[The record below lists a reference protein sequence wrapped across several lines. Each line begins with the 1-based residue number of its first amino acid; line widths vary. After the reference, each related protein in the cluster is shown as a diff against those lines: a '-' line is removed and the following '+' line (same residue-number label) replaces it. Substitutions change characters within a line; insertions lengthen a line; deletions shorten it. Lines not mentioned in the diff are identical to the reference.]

1 MDDGT
6 PGERWVQ
13 DLTAEQRRL
22 RDRARELAQEAAAQ
36 AAETDRSEAYPWP
49 MVRRMAEAGFTG
61 MTVPREWG
69 GPGHSY
75 FDAVLVIEELSKACA
90 VCGRIAV
97 EANMGAIGA
106 VMAYGT
112 SEQKRLAAG
121 LVLAG
126 DKPAILITE
135 PDAGS
140 AATEMRTRAVR
151 RGDRWVIDGD
161 KTWITGG
168 GVSRLHLIF
177 ARVVEDGEG
186 AGAAGTGIG
195 GFLLVHEGDGP
206 PPGMAIRR
214 IPSMGL
220 RGMPEAEI
228 ALRGVEV
235 PDAMVLRPPGGW
247 ARGFGRL
254 MDAYNG
260 QRVGAATVALGLAAG
275 AFGHALAFAQRRR
288 QFGRPIAEFQGLSW
302 MLADM
307 SIAIEAARA
316 LIWRA
321 ARSAGPAGFPDRLAA
336 AQAKIMASE
345 MAIEVTNAALQVW
358 GAAGYSRENPMER
371 YVRDARMFAI
381 AGGTAQVLR
390 NQVAEQ
396 ILGRKL
402 PQTREGLLRLALAE
416 AGPPLAAE

>member
-1 MDDGT
+1 MNA
-6 PGERWVQ
+6 
-13 DLTAEQRRL
+13 LTEAEARL

-36 AAETDRSEAYPWP
+36 AAATDRSEQYPWP
-49 MVRRMAEAGFTG
+49 MVARMQQAGFMGLTIPKE
-61 MTVPREWG
+61 MG
-69 GPGHSY
+69 GPGLSY
-75 FDAVLVIEELSKACA
+75 FDAVLVIEEFAKACA

-97 EANMGAIGA
+97 EANMGAVGA
-106 VMAYGT
+106 IMAYGT
-112 SEQKRLAAG
+112 PAQKKLAAE

-135 PDAGS
+135 PEAGS

-151 RGDRWVIDGD
+151 RGNEWVIDGD

-177 ARVVEDGEG
+177 ARAFEDWQEV
-186 AGAAGTGIG
+186 GIG
-195 GFLLVHEGDGP
+195 GFIVARTGDAMP
-206 PPGMAIRR
+206 DGMTAER

-220 RGMPEAEI
+220 RGMPEANI
-228 ALRGVEV
+228 AMRGLVV

-275 AFGHALAFAQRRR
+275 AYDHALARAQTRQ
-288 QFGRPIAEFQGLSW
+288 QFGRPIAEFQGLAW

-307 SIAIEAARA
+307 SIELEASRA
-316 LIWRA
+316 LVWRA
-321 ARSAGPAGFPDRLAA
+321 ARSAGPNGFPDRLAA
-336 AQAKIMASE
+336 AQAKVMAAD
-345 MAIEVTNAALQVW
+345 MAIRVTNNALQVW
-358 GAAGYSRENPMER
+358 GAAGYSRDNPMER

-390 NQVAEQ
+390 TQVAEQ

-402 PQTREGLLRLALAE
+402 PQTRDGFARLAE
-416 AGPPLAAE
+416 AARAAAE

>member
-1 MDDGT
+1 MHG
-6 PGERWVQ
+6 
-13 DLTAEQRRL
+13 LTEAEARL
-22 RDRARELAQEAAAQ
+22 RDKAREVAKEAAAQ
-36 AAETDRSEAYPWP
+36 AAATDKSEQYPWP
-49 MVRRMAEAGFTG
+49 MVARMQQAGFTG
-61 MTVPREWG
+61 LTIPKEWG
-69 GPGHSY
+69 GPGLSY
-75 FDAVLVIEELSKACA
+75 FDAVLVIEEFSKACA

-97 EANMGAIGA
+97 EANMGAVGA
-106 VMAYGT
+106 IMAYGT
-112 SEQKRLAAG
+112 PSQKKIAAD

-135 PDAGS
+135 PEAGS
-140 AATEMRTRAVR
+140 AATDMRTRAVR
-151 RGDRWVIDGD
+151 RGNDWVIDGD

-177 ARVVEDGEG
+177 ARAFEDGEEK
-186 AGAAGTGIG
+186 GIG
-195 GFLLVHEGDGP
+195 GFIVARTGDAMP
-206 PPGMAIRR
+206 DGMTAER

-220 RGMPEAEI
+220 RGMPEANI
-228 ALRGVEV
+228 TMRGLVV

-275 AFGHALAFAQRRR
+275 AYDHALARAQTRE
-288 QFGRPIAEFQGLSW
+288 QFGRPIAEFQGLAW

-307 SIAIEAARA
+307 SIELEASRA
-316 LIWRA
+316 LVWRA
-321 ARSAGPAGFPDRLAA
+321 ARSAGPNGFPDRLAA
-336 AQAKIMASE
+336 AQAKVMAAD
-345 MAIEVTNAALQVW
+345 MAIRVTNNALQVW

-390 NQVAEQ
+390 TQVAEQ

-402 PQTREGLLRLALAE
+402 PQTRDGFARLAE
-416 AGPPLAAE
+416 AARAAAE

>member
-1 MDDGT
+1 MQ
-6 PGERWVQ
+6 E
-13 DLTAEQRRL
+13 LNEAEARL
-22 RDRARELAQEAAAQ
+22 RDRAREVAREAAAQ
-36 AAETDRSEAYPWP
+36 AAETDRTEQYPWP
-49 MVRRMAEAGFTG
+49 MVRRMTEAGFLG
-61 MTVPREWG
+61 MTVPRAWG
-69 GPGHSY
+69 GPGLSY
-75 FDAVLVIEELSKACA
+75 FDAVLVIEEFSKACS

-106 VMAYGT
+106 IMTYGT
-112 SEQKRLAAG
+112 EAQKRIVADC
-121 LVLAG
+121 VLAG

-135 PDAGS
+135 PEAGS
-140 AATEMRTRAVR
+140 AATDMRTRAVR
-151 RGDRWVIDGD
+151 HGNDWVIDGD

-177 ARVVEDGEG
+177 ARVVEDGEEK
-186 AGAAGTGIG
+186 GIG
-195 GFLLVHEGDGP
+195 GFIVVRDGEGM
-206 PPGMAIRR
+206 PPGMTATR

-220 RGMPEAEI
+220 RGMPEADVAI
-228 ALRGVEV
+228 RGLVV
-235 PDAMVLRPPGGW
+235 PDSMVLRPPGGW

-275 AFGHALAFAQRRR
+275 AYDHALARAQDRH
-288 QFGRPIAEFQGLSW
+288 QFGRPIAEFQGLAW

-307 SIAIEAARA
+307 SIEVEAARA
-316 LIWRA
+316 LVWRA
-321 ARSAGPAGFPDRLAA
+321 ARSAGPNGFPDRLAA
-336 AQAKIMASE
+336 AQAKVMAAD
-345 MAIEVTNAALQVW
+345 MAIRVTNNALQVW

-390 NQVAEQ
+390 TQVAEQ

-402 PQTREGLLRLALAE
+402 PQTRDGFLRV
-416 AGPPLAAE
+416 AAQQAAAQRSAAD